1 MILWMPIVL
10 PASDP
15 GENLLKVKAAAIIGL
30 LHPKIIALAG
40 PTTMLSNDKDKGSE
54 RDDKLAP

>member
-1 MILWMPIVL
+1 MPIVL